1 MIIRRRHTKNFT
13 IIGNELFNDERL
25 ALDEVGLLGFLLSQ
39 PNDWEVRRP
48 ALRKRWKVGRD
59 GIKRI
64 IDNLIR
70 TGWCRAEKT
79 RLSNGTFS
87 IVYTIC
93 DEPGPSLS
101 DEEVRRALSLVSS
114 EAAEEPYAS
123 DADESP
129 EPCAQPPTCQPALD
143 HRILDGRQWQESLN
157 TDSTNTNPTKAPAPI
172 WRDLR
177 AAWPPG
183 DILSPLKCE
192 QLFAALSL
200 ADRQLAIDGSGP
212 YLANCRARNR
222 KVCDLSTYLKER
234 RFVGKLAVVSTT
246 FPTMGGTPQAFRWLA
261 YRKAVGEQT
270 GYMEDCWR
278 QGKPWYAPSEWPPA
292 IPLRQSTGPP
302 SPSLMTSDDEEEAAK
317 EWG

>member
-143 HRILDGRQWQESLN
+143 HRILDGRQ
-157 TDSTNTNPTKAPAPI
+157 
-172 WRDLR
+172 
-177 AAWPPG
+177 
-183 DILSPLKCE
+183 
-192 QLFAALSL
+192 
-200 ADRQLAIDGSGP
+200 
-212 YLANCRARNR
+212 
-222 KVCDLSTYLKER
+222 
-234 RFVGKLAVVSTT
+234 
-246 FPTMGGTPQAFRWLA
+246 
-261 YRKAVGEQT
+261 
-270 GYMEDCWR
+270 
-278 QGKPWYAPSEWPPA
+278 
-292 IPLRQSTGPP
+292 
-302 SPSLMTSDDEEEAAK
+302 
-317 EWG
+317 